1 LSSDLKAYSP
11 VHDVTMQKYN
21 QERVAVDAFV
31 AKVADYGRTHPDF
44 EPILKK
50 YGIPLPTN
58 TVAPTTSPAAKPA
71 AAPVANPA
79 KPASSPAPAP
89 KK

>member
-1 LSSDLKAYSP
+1 
-11 VHDVTMQKYN
+11 
-21 QERVAVDAFV
+21 VDAFV
-31 AKVADYGRTHPDF
+31 AKVAEYGRTHPDF

-58 TVAPTTSPAAKPA
+58 TVAPMSFPAVKPA
-71 AAPVANPA
+71 GTPVATPA
-79 KPASSPAPAP
+79 KPAVSPAPAP